1 MPTHGSLTKAGKV
14 RGQTP
19 KVEGRKRVG
28 TSASLRNK
36 SNLRNDLS
44 FLEFLVKTNLDEE
57 EGDVGNHQFSTNFS
71 LLDKTNKRTNLS
83 MGTVLYGIWKI

>member
-28 TSASLRNK
+28 TSSSLRNK
-36 SNLRNDLS
+36 SNFR
-44 FLEFLVKTNLDEE
+44 
-57 EGDVGNHQFSTNFS
+57 
-71 LLDKTNKRTNLS
+71 DKSNKRTNLS

>member
-28 TSASLRNK
+28 TSSSLRYK
-36 SNLRNDLS
+36 SNFRKRFILSRGPGQNKPGRRRRPRRN
-44 FLEFLVKTNLDEE
+44 
-57 EGDVGNHQFSTNFS
+57 
-71 LLDKTNKRTNLS
+71 
-83 MGTVLYGIWKI
+83 